1 MLGYVQIAMALLGL
15 VFILPSAS
23 AGPSAEQLQQVQ
35 SARKNDNLL
44 LSELSQT
51 VQEWTNRCGHMDR
64 TRGDGASECWLNA
77 AAASERFLSLGEP
90 FAQQLRQLQA
100 AWRTRASQIQMTPA
114 ASAVTGL
121 QASPKR
127 AELKTPSKTRKAA
140 HLAQTRKKKVV
151 ATAKKLVKNSKLA
164 QTQQRKRQALRADKK
179 EVKAVPA
186 AVRQPVEAYPP
197 KGSDRRTIRDQLR
210 RIERKISCTTV
221 KCKSKPRGE

>member
-15 VFILPSAS
+15 VFFLPSAS
-23 AGPSAEQLQQVQ
+23 AQPSAEQLQVE

-100 AWRTRASQIQMTPA
+100 AWHTRASQIQNDFGCICRDWP
-114 ASAVTGL
+114 TGL
-121 QASPKR
+121 A
-127 AELKTPSKTRKAA
+127 
-140 HLAQTRKKKVV
+140 
-151 ATAKKLVKNSKLA
+151 
-164 QTQQRKRQALRADKK
+164 
-179 EVKAVPA
+179 
-186 AVRQPVEAYPP
+186 
-197 KGSDRRTIRDQLR
+197 
-210 RIERKISCTTV
+210 
-221 KCKSKPRGE
+221 